1 MDWPEVNCLIE
12 ALSALIEKQ
21 RLALEDQSLSE
32 DDRSDLSNDLAYA
45 ETLQGKYESLRDQM
59 AAR

>member
-21 RLALEDQSLSE
+21 RLALEDRSLSE

-45 ETLQGKYESLRDQM
+45 ETLQGRYESLRDQI

>member
-12 ALSALIEKQ
+12 ALRALIEKQ
-21 RLALEDQSLSE
+21 RLALEDHSLSE

-45 ETLQGKYESLRDQM
+45 ETLQGKYESLRDQL

>member
-45 ETLQGKYESLRDQM
+45 ETLQGKYESLRDQIT
-59 AAR
+59 AR

>member
-12 ALSALIEKQ
+12 ALSALIE
-21 RLALEDQSLSE
+21 RHRVALEEGTLSE

-45 ETLQGKYESLRDQM
+45 ETLRGKYESLRDHI